1 MSLPCSYAFSY
12 LAFLRFLAGA
22 PTNDAC
28 KKRMT
33 PKPESGHWIEAVL
46 SDGEVIKL
54 EDGSLWEVDAGDQ
67 VTAALWLAMTDVV
80 VCDAKIINTEDNE
93 TVEARRV
100 K

>member
-1 MSLPCSYAFSY
+1 MRHLGYAFGLSL
-12 LAFLRFLAGA
+12 LAVSLAPMA
-22 PTNDAC
+22 THAC
-28 KKRMT
+28 
-33 PKPESGHWIEAVL
+33 ESGHWIEAVL

-67 VTAALWLAMTDVV
+67 STASLWLAMTDVV

-93 TVEARRV
+93 TVEARRL